1 MNLQG
6 QRDGNLD
13 RLRQIVL
20 TLLALAVLPDCAN
33 CRPLHIR
40 LYVFRILRRA
50 EYAAV
55 ALFMDTDDGFS
66 AETLRN
72 AKLRD
77 ESQATRDNLIRLAF
91 SLRTMAALLVVT
103 QLSSTFATRQ
113 VTMANSSSGNRLR
126 HICTLRARVKH
137 DTS

>member
-1 MNLQG
+1 MNLRG

-13 RLRQIVL
+13 KLWQIVL
-20 TLLALAVLPDCAN
+20 TLLALAVLADRTS

-40 LYVFRILRRA
+40 LHVFRILRRA

-55 ALFMDTDDGFS
+55 AVFIDNRDGFS

-72 AKLRD
+72 AELPDNR
-77 ESQATRDNLIRLAF
+77 QATHDNLIRLAF

-103 QLSSTFATRQ
+103 QISSSLAVRQ
-113 VTMANSSSGNRLR
+113 VLTTKFSVGNNPR
-126 HICTLRARVKH
+126 HICNLPDGVKH